1 MIEIMVQLAAA
12 FLGSLG
18 YALLFNVRGNRL
30 LPAATG
36 GLLVWGTYLIIGN
49 WSQSDTFRFFIASIV
64 LTFYAELFARIRK
77 TPATIFLVT
86 GAIPLIPGGYLYH
99 TMNNAVHGCWAAF
112 LISGKDTLALAVAIA
127 IGMLVAM
134 SVLQSV
140 AKIQK
145 YQKRFK

>member
-1 MIEIMVQLAAA
+1 MILIIVQLAAA

-30 LPAATG
+30 LPAAAG

-99 TMNNAVHGCWAAF
+99 TMNNAVHGRWAEF

-145 YQKRFK
+145 YQNRFK